1 MSGGSID
8 NTGRGTPR
16 PTRSFDDRDI
26 ERLLRMAVEAEGL
39 ESPDPLVPG
48 TRHAPGRRTPDAGRR
63 WVLRRLAGGALATA
77 ALLVLGLA
85 VFSQLTGGASPA
97 RLRPDGGISTA
108 GLAPRALIVQP
119 AAAGT
124 DEDTVL
130 LAVFHDELAGTRCVS
145 WRDYDFGGNK
155 CLGDVSEKELRG
167 LCLRSAGLETC
178 GLKPQQVMLVAL
190 AGPRHS
196 LPESDSSAQQLADCI
211 LRGERMC
218 DSAGACYVP
227 AARGCVPKN
236 VSFRIETVGL
246 GG

>member
-1 MSGGSID
+1 MSSES
-8 NTGRGTPR
+8 TRKTPR
-16 PTRSFDDRDI
+16 PARAFSDGDI
-26 ERLLRMAVEAEGL
+26 ERLLRMTVEVERL
-39 ESPDPLVPG
+39 EAPEPSVLG
-48 TRHAPGRRTPDAGRR
+48 TLHAPGRRTPQAGRR
-63 WVLRRLAGGALATA
+63 WTPRRLAGGALATA
-77 ALLVLGLA
+77 AVLALGVA
-85 VFSQLTGGASPA
+85 VFSQLTGVVTPSPVRRDEGALA
-97 RLRPDGGISTA
+97 A
-108 GLAPRALIVQP
+108 GLTPRGVIVQP
-119 AAAGT
+119 ATAGT
-124 DEDTVL
+124 GEDTVL

-145 WRDYDFGGNK
+145 WRDYDFAGNK

-178 GLKPQQVMLVAL
+178 GSKPQQVMVVAL
-190 AGPRHS
+190 SGPRDS

-218 DSAGACYVP
+218 DSAGACFVP